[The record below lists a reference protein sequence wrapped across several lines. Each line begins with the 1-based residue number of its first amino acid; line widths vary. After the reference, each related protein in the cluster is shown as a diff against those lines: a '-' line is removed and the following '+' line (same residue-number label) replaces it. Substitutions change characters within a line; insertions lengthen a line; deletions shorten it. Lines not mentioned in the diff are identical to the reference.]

1 MPFVSKEVRELTKV
15 EVTKPN
21 ATPVDAPRD
30 VFSAMPGEIDGLFE
44 RFELGFAR
52 LPTLFGHRTGDDA
65 LVLPEI
71 DVHDNGTTVPVE
83 AELLGVA
90 EKEVTVALADGVLTI
105 KGEKHENYY
114 LAERSYGAFERSVR
128 LPDGIDETTVEAS
141 FDKGVLKITGAKR
154 PEAIKAAPRSRSKKH
169 HNTRQHAVRRLIGP
183 LVLSEADNANYTN
196 PRDPP
201 DEALRAAIHP
211 PGPDRDNK
219 LEYQHGFE
227 WRQAARIA
235 FVVIAT
241 AAVWSETW
249 EPLRGIG
256 LIGGIGLLVEGWPI
270 LTEAFDHLLARRMTM
285 ELSIVRRL
293 HRGPLRM
300 FLDPDARL
308 RQS

>member
-1 MPFVSKEVRELTKV
+1 
-15 EVTKPN
+15 
-21 ATPVDAPRD
+21 
-30 VFSAMPGEIDGLFE
+30 
-44 RFELGFAR
+44 
-52 LPTLFGHRTGDDA
+52 
-65 LVLPEI
+65 
-71 DVHDNGTTVPVE
+71 
-83 AELLGVA
+83 
-90 EKEVTVALADGVLTI
+90 
-105 KGEKHENYY
+105 
-114 LAERSYGAFERSVR
+114 
-128 LPDGIDETTVEAS
+128 
-141 FDKGVLKITGAKR
+141 
-154 PEAIKAAPRSRSKKH
+154 
-169 HNTRQHAVRRLIGP
+169 
-183 LVLSEADNANYTN
+183 
-196 PRDPP
+196 
-201 DEALRAAIHP
+201 LRAAIHP

-249 EPLRGIG
+249 EPVRGIG